1 MMCRRM
7 FRKCRHVHETEGE
20 TARIKAERDLARV
33 KSETPYYEGLGND
46 LRRLRERN
54 HFAENIRATMR
65 ET

>member
-7 FRKCRHVHETEGE
+7 FRKCHHAHETEGKQ
-20 TARIKAERDLARV
+20 ARMKAERDLARV
-33 KSETPYYEGLGND
+33 KAETPYYEGLGND